1 VDDAVALHDVAIVT
15 CAIPPDSSLSMIRL
29 PLFVTVSVP
38 PDAAVSVALPAPAST
53 ALASV
58 APSILPTT
66 TW

>member
-1 VDDAVALHDVAIVT
+1 
-15 CAIPPDSSLSMIRL
+15 MIRL